1 MPEIKYNLIRQLGP
15 SVFRAIIPDEI
26 VNKLNNNID
35 DIVKDKS
42 KSSKLDL
49 GKKLAG
55 DVTQEFHLEPEFIK
69 SSGWLGFLGTCVKK
83 WIELET
89 TKSITKFNVQNSW
102 VVRQFQNEYNPIHYH
117 SGHISG
123 AGFLKVPSSLGTH
136 TQKSKA
142 DQMNYLGGN
151 LQLING
157 SKMFLSPSTINI
169 EPRVGEMYFFPAY
182 LMHCVYP
189 FKNSNEERRSIS
201 FNAFIDENIFNV
213 YGKG

>member
-1 MPEIKYNLIRQLGP
+1 MSEIKYNLIRQFGP
-15 SVFRAIIPDEI
+15 SVFRAIIPTEI

-35 DIVKDKS
+35 DIVKDKD
-42 KSSKLDL
+42 KSAKLDL
-49 GKKLAG
+49 GKRLAG
-55 DVTQEFHLEPEFIK
+55 DVTQEFILEPEFIK
-69 SSGWLGFLGTCVKK
+69 SSGWLEFLGTCVKK

-89 TKSITKFNVQNSW
+89 NKSITKFNIQNSW
-102 VVRQFQNEYNPIHYH
+102 VVRQFENEYNPIHYH

-123 AGFLKVPSSLGTH
+123 AGFLKVPSSLGSH
-136 TQKSKA
+136 TQKSKT

-169 EPRVGEMYFFPAY
+169 EPKIGEMYFFPAY

-201 FNAFIDENIFNV
+201 FNASIDENIFNV
-213 YGKG
+213 YGKS

>member
-1 MPEIKYNLIRQLGP
+1 MSEIKYNLIRQFGP
-15 SVFRAIIPDEI
+15 SVFRAIIPTEI
-26 VNKLNNNID
+26 VNKLNKNID
-35 DIVKDKS
+35 DIVKDKD
-42 KSSKLDL
+42 KSAKLDL
-49 GKKLAG
+49 GKRLAG
-55 DVTQEFHLEPEFIK
+55 DVTQEFILEPEFIK
-69 SSGWLGFLGTCVKK
+69 SSGWLEFLGTCVKK

-89 TKSITKFNVQNSW
+89 NKSITKFNIQNSW
-102 VVRQFQNEYNPIHYH
+102 VVRQFENEYNPIHYH

-123 AGFLKVPSSLGTH
+123 AGFLKVPSSLGSH
-136 TQKSKA
+136 TQKSKT

-169 EPRVGEMYFFPAY
+169 EPKIGEMYFFPAY

-201 FNAFIDENIFNV
+201 FNAFVDESIFNV
-213 YGKG
+213 HGRQ